1 VKDTTTMNTSTTS
14 LDRRQFLGTVAAGS
28 TIASGL
34 TLGLSLHDGAQAAGA
49 GTAVN
54 SWLTIGTDNS
64 ITLTVGS
71 SDMGQGSFQGLAQII
86 CEDLKVNFNRV
97 QMVQGAPTMATPA
110 PIGTALNTVGSSIT
124 RNNFWR
130 LRDAAAIAREM
141 LVTAAMTRYGVRDRT
156 SIIINDGLISCTT
169 QKLKFTYG
177 QLAAEAALLTPPTSA
192 ALVPDSQFTCI
203 GKNFPRADIPLK
215 VDGSAKYG
223 LDVRL
228 PQMLFAVIKHSP
240 TFGGTL
246 AATPNTPSGMLAV
259 VPTQV
264 WAGTA
269 RGAGAVGNVN
279 AVAVVGTNTWDAMQ
293 AARGLSV
300 QWTLPANAASMNSA
314 QFLSDATS
322 LLANATPFVAGAAN
336 PAGTLYTVE
345 KSTAD
350 ANLALANSTTV
361 LDVTYSLPYVAHATL
376 EVLNC
381 TVEFV
386 PGVRCDV
393 WAPTQSARGAMAI
406 VMAITGMTA
415 AQVTIHTT
423 YLGGGLGR
431 KAEQDFISQA
441 VQVGMAVGSS
451 LGRPVM
457 LVYSREEDFTQDQ
470 YRPMAVVRARGGLDA
485 NRAITGWIYRN
496 VSPSILAQ
504 RGVVLGATGDSQGYE
519 ASQGLPYNFGARIT
533 EYVTHPSPIP
543 VGFWRSVGASINTFA
558 IESMIDELA
567 LAAGEDPYQ
576 FRRARLTDP
585 RWIAVLEA
593 AANASG
599 WGTPLPAG
607 SARGIAVGMAFNT
620 IVAQV
625 VEIAGVTAT
634 GLRITKCTVAVDCY
648 MPVSPSNIEAQI
660 VGGVVHG
667 INAAL
672 WGKQTFVNGAAQSKN
687 FNKSRM
693 MRVQEMPAVKVIII
707 PAPAVADRTRAIGGV
722 GELGVPTLAP
732 ALANAHARL
741 TGTRVRSL
749 PFFPNATMGD

>member
-1 VKDTTTMNTSTTS
+1 MTHTTTV
-14 LDRRQFLGTVAAGS
+14 DRRQFLGTVGAVSATGAMAG
-28 TIASGL
+28 GL
-34 TLGLSLHDGAQAAGA
+34 TLGFTLPQDANAATVS
-49 GTAVN
+49 TAVN
-54 SWLTIGTDNS
+54 AWLTVGTDNS

-71 SDMGQGSFQGLAQII
+71 SDMGQGSFQGLAQIL
-86 CEDLKVNFNRV
+86 CEDLMVNFNRV
-97 QMVQGAPTMATPA
+97 VMVQGQPTMATPA

-124 RNNFWR
+124 RNNFWK

-141 LVTAAMTRYGVRDRT
+141 LIRAAMARIGVRDRSGMRVADGVVS
-156 SIIINDGLISCTT
+156 SIDAR
-169 QKLKFTYG
+169 QKVTYG
-177 QLAAEAALLTPPTSA
+177 EVAAEAALLTPPASA
-192 ALVPDSQFTCI
+192 PLVPDSQFTCI
-203 GKNFPRADIPLK
+203 GKTFPRADIPFK

-228 PQMLFAVIKHSP
+228 PNMVFAVIKHSP

-246 AATPNTPSGMLAV
+246 AATPAVPAGMLAV
-259 VPTQV
+259 VATKV

-279 AVAVVGTNTWDAMQ
+279 AIAVVGNNTWDTLQ
-293 AARGLSV
+293 ASKKLKPT
-300 QWTLPANAASMNSA
+300 WNLPANAASMNTA
-314 QFLSDATS
+314 QFVSDATA
-322 LLANATPFVAGAAN
+322 LLSSATPFVAGAAN

-350 ANLALANSTTV
+350 ANAALATAAQV
-361 LDVTYSLPYVAHATL
+361 LDATYSLPYVAHATF

-381 TVEFV
+381 TVDFV
-386 PGVRCDV
+386 AGVRCDV
-393 WAPTQSARGAMAI
+393 WVPTQSAKSALTI

-431 KAEQDFISQA
+431 KAEVDFISQA
-441 VQVGMAVGSS
+441 VQVGMA
-451 LGRPVM
+451 LGRPVQLM
-457 LVYSREEDFTQDQ
+457 YPREEDFTQDQ
-470 YRPMAVVRARGGLDA
+470 YRPMGVVRARAGLDVNKA
-485 NRAITGWIYRN
+485 VVGWTYRN

-519 ASQGLPYNFGARIT
+519 ASQALPYNFGARLT
-533 EYVTHPSPIP
+533 EYVTQPAPIP
-543 VGFWRSVGASINTFA
+543 VGFWRSVGASINTFCV
-558 IESMIDELA
+558 ESMIDELA

-593 AANASG
+593 AANAAG
-599 WGTPLPAG
+599 WGTPVAAG
-607 SARGIAVGMAFNT
+607 SARGIAIGTAFNT

-625 VEIAGVTAT
+625 VEIAGVTT
-634 GLRITKCTVAVDCY
+634 TSIRITKCTVAVDCY
-648 MPVSPSNIEAQI
+648 LPVSPGSIEAQI

-672 WGKQTFVNGAAQSKN
+672 WGKQNFVNGAAQTKN
-687 FNKSRM
+687 FNNSRM
-693 MRVQEMPAVKVIII
+693 LRVNEMPVVNVIIM

-732 ALANAHARL
+732 ALANAHAKL

-749 PFFPNATMGD
+749 PFFPNATMGGG